1 MIELFSKAENTLRSE
16 DAGPCIPL
24 PLGDDISSLSA
35 ILLNEEYYSMLLN
48 GKIVL
53 SDISI
58 LSHTYL
64 IPFKAKAWLDYRD
77 RRADGQHVDEKDI
90 RKHKND
96 IIRLATLLTGTEQCE
111 LPKPVQHDI
120 ALFID
125 SLRSEPVN
133 L

>member
-64 IPFKAKAWLDYRD
+64 IHSRQKHGWITVTEGLMDSMLMKRISANTKMISSGW
-77 RRADGQHVDEKDI
+77 QH
-90 RKHKND
+90 
-96 IIRLATLLTGTEQCE
+96 
-111 LPKPVQHDI
+111 
-120 ALFID
+120 
-125 SLRSEPVN
+125 S
-133 L
+133 